1 MPRRIWLL
9 LGLAIPATLLLGADD
24 PGEQLLAAAR
34 KGDAAAVKQLLDQ
47 GANVNSKNRYG
58 STALFF
64 ACDRGHF
71 DVVKLLVERGADMNV
86 KDTFYNATALSWAMS
101 KKHENIVNLLVE
113 KGVDVTDALQMT
125 VQSNDQKLFRTI
137 LDRGTLNKRML
148 DEALLVA
155 QVSKRDEMAKTLESL
170 GAKSPEIPM
179 DEATVKQYAGKYQA
193 DDSTFTFVLK
203 DGKLA
208 FSQGGGSAVLIPT
221 AKNEFR
227 FLQAGLVFQFER
239 GADGAV
245 KGVSFESRG
254 GAVKAKKVE

>member
-1 MPRRIWLL
+1 M
-9 LGLAIPATLLLGADD
+9 
-24 PGEQLLAAAR
+24 
-34 KGDAAAVKQLLDQ
+34 KQLLDQ
-47 GANVNSKNRYG
+47 GANVNAKNRYG

-71 DVVKLLVERGADMNV
+71 DVVKLLVDRGADMNV
-86 KDTFYNATALSWAMS
+86 KDTFYNATALSWAMI

-113 KGVDVTDALQMT
+113 KGVDVADALQMS

-155 QVSKRDEMAKTLESL
+155 QVSKREEMAKTLESL
-170 GAKSPEIPM
+170 GAKSPEIAM

-193 DDSTFTFVLK
+193 DDSTFSFVVK

-208 FSQGGGSAVLIPT
+208 FSQGGGGSAVLIPT
-221 AKNEFR
+221 GKNEFR
-227 FLQAGLVFQFER
+227 FLQAGLVFVFER

-245 KGVSFESRG
+245 HSVRFDSRG

>member
-9 LGLAIPATLLLGADD
+9 LGLAIPATLLFGADD

-34 KGDAAAVKQLLDQ
+34 KGDAAVVKQLLDQ
-47 GANVNSKNRYG
+47 GANVNAKNRYG
-58 STALFF
+58 STPLFF

-71 DVVKLLVERGADMNV
+71 EVAKLLVERGADLNV

-101 KKHENIVNLLVE
+101 KKHEAIVTLLVE
-113 KGVDVTDALQMT
+113 KGVDVTDALQNA
-125 VQSNDQKLFRTI
+125 VQGGDQKLFRLI

-155 QVSKRDEMAKTLESL
+155 NVAKREEMAKALEGL
-170 GAKSPEIPM
+170 GAKSIEVPI
-179 DEATVKQYAGKYQA
+179 DEATAKQFAGKYVQDESA
-193 DDSTFTFVLK
+193 FTFVVK

-208 FSQGGGSAVLIPT
+208 FAQGGGSAALVRT
-221 AKNEFR
+221 GKDEFR
-227 FLQAGLVFQFER
+227 FLQAGVTFRFER
-239 GADGAV
+239 AADGAV
-245 KGVSFESRG
+245 QSVRFDSRG